1 MAEMMVR
8 ENRVLKA
15 ISEGRKAIGY
25 QMTFPSVWD
34 VEILGRLDFD
44 YVWLDG
50 EHGPFGYTELEEMV
64 RAVEAAGAT
73 AVARVENVE
82 ASHILQYVDRG
93 YPRNHGPAH
102 REWRRRRE
110 TRRCVLLRPD
120 RPSIIRRQPRY
131 ELLLHARCMGRQT
144 GLLQAG
150 QRQHAR
156 WCAIGRPRIDR

>member
-1 MAEMMVR
+1 MTEMMVR

-15 ISEGRKAIGY
+15 IGEGRKALGY

-73 AVARVENVE
+73 AVAEGRKRRSVAHSAV
-82 ASHILQYVDRG
+82 SGSWDSG
-93 YPRNHGPAH
+93 NHGTAH
-102 REWRRRRE
+102 R
-110 TRRCVLLRPD
+110 
-120 RPSIIRRQPRY
+120 
-131 ELLLHARCMGRQT
+131 
-144 GLLQAG
+144 
-150 QRQHAR
+150 
-156 WCAIGRPRIDR
+156 